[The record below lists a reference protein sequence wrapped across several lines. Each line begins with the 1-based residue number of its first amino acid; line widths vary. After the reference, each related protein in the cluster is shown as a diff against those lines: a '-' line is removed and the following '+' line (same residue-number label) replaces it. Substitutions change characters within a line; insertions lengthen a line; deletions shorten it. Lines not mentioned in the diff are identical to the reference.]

1 MAGEFMIVIMMFIA
15 IVVIALTLA
24 PRKKELTAAERIS
37 YESERGRLL
46 AQQEMG
52 RSRRW

>member
-1 MAGEFMIVIMMFIA
+1 MAGEIVIVMMMFIA
-15 IVVIALTLA
+15 LVVIAFALA
-24 PRKKELTAAERIS
+24 PRKKELTATERIS
-37 YESERGRLL
+37 YESERGRLI